1 MCVCLYTYVYVTL
14 YPNISAQIQTKHQT
28 NKQTNNKQTDKQT
41 NKVKSHMIWTH
52 RNLKNL
58 KNTIAVYRT
67 RSNKGLQNWQNCN
80 LGDPQYAVK
89 IPKGTYVFSK
99 IYLGSQKKK
108 PNKRRFGIDSK
119 CTEVNKQ
126 MNMFREV
133 CAYDHGWEN
142 RVDTLK
148 HVQCVLQRTQH
159 QL

>member
-1 MCVCLYTYVYVTL
+1 MFQRSSQICVCVCLYTYVYVTL

-28 NKQTNNKQTDKQT
+28 NKQTTNKQTNKQT

-99 IYLGSQKKK
+99 IYLGSQKKNQTK
-108 PNKRRFGIDSK
+108 DDLELTQSAQRSINKWTCSEKFAHTIMGGK
-119 CTEVNKQ
+119 TV
-126 MNMFREV
+126 
-133 CAYDHGWEN
+133 
-142 RVDTLK
+142 
-148 HVQCVLQRTQH
+148 
-159 QL
+159 

>member
-1 MCVCLYTYVYVTL
+1 MCVCLFIHVCIRNT
-14 YPNISAQIQTKHQT
+14 ISEYICTNTNQTP

-99 IYLGSQKKK
+99 IYLGSQKKNQTK
-108 PNKRRFGIDSK
+108 DDLELTQSAQRSINKWTCSEKFAHTIMGGK
-119 CTEVNKQ
+119 TV
-126 MNMFREV
+126 
-133 CAYDHGWEN
+133 
-142 RVDTLK
+142 
-148 HVQCVLQRTQH
+148 
-159 QL
+159 